1 MDAWLRELAA
11 ALGAQ
16 AVAEDEIEEL
26 LGVARDVA
34 HGIERKA
41 TPIATF
47 LLGTAVARRVAGG
60 EARHAALTAAAA
72 ELRDAIPGS
81 PPA

>member
-47 LLGTAVARRVAGG
+47 LLGAGVERRIAAGASRADAFAG
-60 EARHAALTAAAA
+60 ALGD
-72 ELRDAIPGS
+72 LRATLPSPG
-81 PPA
+81 